1 MQDGAS
7 FFQGVNL
14 RVGFYDRLFTHA
26 ANLAGEEDFYRGF
39 TAETDSVLEAACGTG
54 RLFGSL
60 SGPGRLLAGFD
71 ASLEL
76 LRQARQN
83 HPTVPLSLQRLES
96 FAFGRRFTRIV
107 VGYYGLSY
115 VLDAAGRASHMRCL
129 AAHLEPDGRALIHLP
144 DAEILRRPIPDH
156 EMATF
161 QGSRS
166 IRVGGRDQA
175 TGFEGALTH
184 RVSEATLEAD
194 GAIRAMHFQFA
205 LLDSQGATLREETA
219 TMRYAILDEDDLAR
233 LAASAD
239 LRIVEIRKGFSEGI
253 DSELI
258 AILAKA

>member
-76 LRQARQN
+76 LRQARKN

-115 VLDAAGRASHMRCL
+115 VLDAAGRTGHMRCL

-156 EMATF
+156 EMAAF

-166 IRVGGRDQA
+166 IRDQA

-194 GAIRAMHFQFA
+194 GAVRAMHFHFA
-205 LLDSQGATLREETA
+205 LRNSQGAILREETA
-219 TMRYAILDEDDLAR
+219 AMRYAILDEDDLAR
-233 LAASAD
+233 LAASAG
-239 LRIVEIRKGFSEGI
+239 LRILDIRKGFSEGI